1 MSARPQR
8 GQEVQSR
15 YWLRWLPRGL
25 FMAAAFTPV
34 LIVPFSYHGVR
45 EAGSGYWIAVPFCV
59 MVPVALGAFAWVKP
73 IPGGVVALLVM
84 AFVYLFFFF
93 ASSFGTVFEG
103 VAVRLFTI
111 EALFIIAAGVLSVVW
126 DAIRWGS

>member
-1 MSARPQR
+1 
-8 GQEVQSR
+8 
-15 YWLRWLPRGL
+15 
-25 FMAAAFTPV
+25 
-34 LIVPFSYHGVR
+34 
-45 EAGSGYWIAVPFCV
+45 
-59 MVPVALGAFAWVKP
+59 
-73 IPGGVVALLVM
+73 M

-126 DAIRWGS
+126 GTIRWGS